1 MATLQKPLAGFL
13 GRSGATSDRATAAAF
28 KVGRKTHKANGGA
41 TPLLKEVMRLYREN
55 NSAE

>member
-1 MATLQKPLAGFL
+1 MATIRKPFSTFL
-13 GRSGATSDRATAAAF
+13 GRGSATSERATAAAF

-55 NSAE
+55 NAPE